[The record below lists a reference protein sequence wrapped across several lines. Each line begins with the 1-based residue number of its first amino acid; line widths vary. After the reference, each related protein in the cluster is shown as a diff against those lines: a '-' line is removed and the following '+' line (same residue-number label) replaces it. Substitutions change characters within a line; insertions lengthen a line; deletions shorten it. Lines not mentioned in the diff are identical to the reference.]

1 MLRSS
6 IHFLLL
12 LAFYAAE
19 TAPIQLLSGHNNVS
33 VSHSRRFVA
42 VLLFLYVSSFRL

>member
-6 IHFLLL
+6 IHFLRL

-19 TAPIQLLSGHNNVS
+19 AAPIQLFSGHNNVS
-33 VSHSRRFVA
+33 VSRSRRFVA
-42 VLLFLYVSSFRL
+42 VLLFLYVPSFRL

>member
-6 IHFLLL
+6 IHFLRL

-19 TAPIQLLSGHNNVS
+19 TAPIQLFSGHNNVS
-33 VSHSRRFVA
+33 VSRSRRFVA
-42 VLLFLYVSSFRL
+42 VLLFLYVPSFRL